1 MKAIL
6 IDATKRQVSEVTISG
21 DYMDINKHIGCEL
34 FTIGHSL
41 KGRDAVFVDDEGLFN
56 SENTFF
62 TFEGAHQPFAGN
74 GLIMGCKAN
83 GDSADCKI
91 DINEVKKRV
100 LFYDKFELA
109 MAMAFGKFKL

>member
-21 DYMDINKHIGCEL
+21 DYMDINRHIGCEI

-41 KGRDAVFVDDEGLFN
+41 KDRDCVFVDDEGLYN

-62 TFEGAHQPFAGN
+62 VYKGAHQLFAGN
-74 GLIMGCKAN
+74 GLIVGC
-83 GDSADCKI
+83 DSKGETVDCKI
-91 DINEVKKRV
+91 DIKDVAIVAKE
-100 LFYDKFELA
+100 
-109 MAMAFGKFKL
+109 FGKIC

>member
-6 IDATKRQVSEVTISG
+6 INATKREISEVTISG

-56 SENTFF
+56 NENTFF

-74 GLIMGCKAN
+74 GLICGSDKD
-83 GDSADCKI
+83 GETTDCKI
-91 DINEVKKRV
+91 DIDEVKSKV
-100 LFYDKFELA
+100 QFYDRNTLA
-109 MAMAFGKFKL
+109 MAMAFGKVKY